1 MRRQDPP
8 AGEGWYMRW
17 RQLNYAFMSTGFFD
31 NFILICILLNT
42 LSMTLPYYAAD
53 KVT

>member
-1 MRRQDPP
+1 
-8 AGEGWYMRW
+8 MRW